1 MSSFNPSA
9 DEARA
14 LREKEGIGL
23 MEAKRRL
30 RRENLIQAVAEIR
43 RAPPWR
49 FNRFTRLLNVVED
62 LIRDPL

>member
-9 DEARA
+9 DEVRA
-14 LREKEGIGL
+14 LRDQDGIGM

-30 RRENLIQAVAEIR
+30 RRENLIQAIAEIR
-43 RAPPWR
+43 ESPDDQNA
-49 FNRFTRLLNVVED
+49 RFTRLLDVVED